1 MIKDGCFIQLTT
13 DFPNMQRYP
22 LLSVDC
28 YTTRNLEGC
37 IHLQLSIDPAREE
50 TAEGREVGLEVGLGE
65 VKSMMVGV

>member
-1 MIKDGCFIQLTT
+1 
-13 DFPNMQRYP
+13 MQRYP